1 MGDVK
6 FLADYHLQKLG
17 RWLRFLGQDVEILEK
32 KLIPSDIISKMRD
45 AKYIFL
51 TRDTFWNERNEIKP
65 VFIKSDHLE
74 EQLKQL
80 AEQNLI
86 EIDSKNLFKKCSNC
100 NCKVE
105 RVDKEKVKEKIPPR
119 TYLWLDEYWQC
130 PSCNQLYWNG
140 THIEK
145 IKQIISR
152 INVKPED
159 RCQR

>member
-80 AEQNLI
+80 AEQNLR
-86 EIDSKNLFKKCSNC
+86 N
-100 NCKVE
+100 
-105 RVDKEKVKEKIPPR
+105 R
-119 TYLWLDEYWQC
+119 Q
-130 PSCNQLYWNG
+130 
-140 THIEK
+140 
-145 IKQIISR
+145 
-152 INVKPED
+152 
-159 RCQR
+159 